1 MSKEQPHSA
10 CVVVADD
17 EPGMVELLGVVLEP
31 VAATV
36 IVAKDGAAAWR
47 AIQEHR
53 PTVAVLDA
61 DMPRLSGLDVVRLVR
76 GSADLEATRT
86 LLITAHAGVDAAAA
100 EAGADRS
107 LTKPFSPTVL
117 RGVVRELLAQ
127 AA

>member
-17 EPGMVELLGVVLEP
+17 EPGLVELLEVVLEP
-31 VAATV
+31 IAATV
-36 IVAKDGAAAWR
+36 IVTRDGAAAWQ
-47 AIQEHR
+47 AIQQHR
-53 PTVAVLDA
+53 PVVAVLDA

-76 GSADLEATRT
+76 RDTSLGSTRT
-86 LLITAHAGVDAAAA
+86 VLMTALAGAETAAT

-107 LTKPFSPTVL
+107 VAKPFSPTML

-127 AA
+127 SV